1 MDMRVCN
8 ADILIVDDEPTMT
21 RALARML
28 ELSGYDPRIANSGE
42 EALDLI
48 ERHSFD
54 LVLLD
59 LRMPGMD
66 GLEVLAA
73 ARALAPGTTFVI
85 LTAHGSLDSAITA
98 MRWGASD
105 YLLKPCSV
113 DEIVETVR
121 RGLEKR
127 WRARHREQLV
137 GLLKE
142 TLAEVNAEEKTVP
155 VAPES
160 ESGILKLGSLTL
172 DTQWRSVAVNGEVV
186 KLSAT
191 EYQVLAHFAHHVNQ
205 VVTCS
210 ELVHHTHGLD
220 LSEQDARPII
230 RMHIHRLRQKLESNP
245 SQPRFLRTVR
255 GVGYMFVAD
264 NHTQV

>member
-1 MDMRVCN
+1 MDMRVRN

-28 ELSGYDPRIANSGE
+28 ELSGHHPRIANSGE
-42 EALDLI
+42 EALDYI

-73 ARALAPGTTFVI
+73 AQALAPGTTFVI

-127 WRARHREQLV
+127 WRVRQREQLV
-137 GLLKE
+137 GLLQE
-142 TLAEVNAEEKTVP
+142 TLAVVNAEERTIP
-155 VAPES
+155 VTPES
-160 ESGILKLGSLTL
+160 ESGILKIGSMTL
-172 DTQWRSVAVNGEVV
+172 DPQWRSVAVNGKAV

-191 EYQVLAHFAHHVNQ
+191 EYQILAHFARHVNQ
-205 VVTCS
+205 VVTCC
-210 ELVHHTHGLD
+210 ELVRQTHGLD
-220 LSEQDARPII
+220 LNERDARPII

-245 SQPRFLRTVR
+245 SQPHYLQTVR
-255 GVGYMFVAD
+255 GVGYMLVAD
-264 NHTQV
+264 RHAQ